1 MEGLLH
7 PFYLN
12 QFKFV
17 FGAPGYRES
26 FCSKTY
32 IKAFEPRMKII
43 YPSTTYQNHVQSH
56 SLPAVILT
64 SGPKNLERCNV
75 EECILTNQS
84 WLMTSPLLFAETSNE
99 DLMKN
104 FSATIA
110 TPLRWLLGSNA
121 KPMPPW
127 ASVFKGREAVGG
139 DLIKSSKPTDK
150 IWSVINAESFFCQTQ
165 APMPRLTIE
174 ICLDRIYHF
183 ASCN

>member
-1 MEGLLH
+1 
-7 PFYLN
+7 
-12 QFKFV
+12 
-17 FGAPGYRES
+17 
-26 FCSKTY
+26 
-32 IKAFEPRMKII
+32 MKIV
-43 YPSTTYQNHVQSH
+43 YPSTKYQNHVRCH
-56 SLPAVILT
+56 SLPVVILT
-64 SGPKNLERCNV
+64 SWPKHLKRCNV
-75 EECILTNQS
+75 EECILTSQS
-84 WLMTSPLLFAETSNE
+84 WHMTSLLFAETSNE
-99 DLMKN
+99 DPMKK
-104 FSATIA
+104 FSATIP

-174 ICLDRIYHF
+174 ICLDRIYYF